1 MVEAEVV
8 VQTPSGLHARPAALL
23 YQTVRRFQS
32 RLTIRNLDKPTSTEL
47 AITPVNLLLADV
59 NQGQRIRLCADGPD
73 EQAGELTLHVRALV
87 VSVILV
93 HVVIFIL
100 ALAAVLQQLP

>member
-1 MVEAEVV
+1 MAVASRNKLCKQEQRVVEAEVV

-32 RLTIRNLDKPTSTEL
+32 RFTITNLDKPRSAEL

-59 NQGQRIRLCADGPD
+59 NQGQRIRLRADGPD
-73 EQAGELTLHVRALV
+73 EQA
-87 VSVILV
+87 
-93 HVVIFIL
+93 
-100 ALAAVLQQLP
+100 ALAAVQDLIEANFGE